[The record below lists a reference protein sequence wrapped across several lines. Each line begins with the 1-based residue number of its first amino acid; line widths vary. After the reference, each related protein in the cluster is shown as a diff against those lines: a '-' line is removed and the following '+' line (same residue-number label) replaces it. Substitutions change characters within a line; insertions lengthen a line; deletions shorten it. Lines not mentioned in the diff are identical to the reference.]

1 MCTQKAFINGG
12 LERGGEENAEL
23 FSVELVER
31 DFESLLCTVQYSP
44 VGGHSQNRI
53 VITSHS

>member
-31 DFESLLCTVQYSP
+31 DFESLLYSVHCTAVP
-44 VGGHSQNRI
+44 WAGTVRI
-53 VITSHS
+53 E